1 METGNKSMIRL
12 ENVTKYYP
20 SRLGKQY
27 IFKNLSFDIPSG
39 HNIGILGSNGA
50 GKSTLFRLLAGSE
63 YPNKGRIITDLSLSW
78 PVALTT
84 GIHQQM
90 TGRENTRFIGK
101 VNGVADLDTYVKRV
115 MEFAELG
122 EKFNLPVRN
131 YSSGMKPRLAFACSI
146 AIDFDVYLIDEV
158 TSVGD
163 AKFRK
168 KAKEALLER
177 SEIANVIM
185 VSHEMDEIRQFCDSA
200 IVLHKGE
207 LTFYNDLEQGI
218 KQYQAL

>member
-1 METGNKSMIRL
+1 MIRL
-12 ENVTKYYP
+12 NNITKYYP
-20 SRLGKQY
+20 SKLGNQY
-27 IFKNLSFDIPSG
+27 VFKDLSFDIPSN

-63 YPNKGRIITDLSLSW
+63 YANSGRITTDVNLSW

-90 TGRENTRFIGK
+90 TGQENTRFIGK
-101 VNGVADLDTYVKRV
+101 INGIADLESYEERVKA
-115 MEFAELG
+115 FAELG
-122 EKFNLPVRN
+122 QKYYLPVRT

-163 AKFRK
+163 AKFRR
-168 KAKEALLER
+168 KAKQALLER
-177 SEIANVIM
+177 SEQASIIM

-200 IVLHKGE
+200 IVLHNGE

-218 KQYQAL
+218 AEYQAL

>member
-1 METGNKSMIRL
+1 MIKL
-12 ENVTKYYP
+12 NNVTKYYP
-20 SRLGKQY
+20 SKLGNQY
-27 IFKNLSFDIPSG
+27 IFKNLNFEIPSG
-39 HNIGILGSNGA
+39 HNIGILGANGA

-63 YPNKGRIITDLSLSW
+63 YPNKGKVQTDLSLSW

-84 GIHQQM
+84 GIHPQM
-90 TGRENTRFIGK
+90 TGRENTRFIGR
-101 VNGVADLDTYVKRV
+101 VNGVADLAAYETRVKI
-115 MEFAELG
+115 FAELG
-122 EKFNLPVRN
+122 NNYDLPVRT

-163 AKFRK
+163 AKFRR

-177 SEIANVIM
+177 SLNANVIM
-185 VSHEMDEIRQFCDSA
+185 VSHEMDELRHFCDSA
-200 IVLHKGE
+200 IVLNKGE

-218 KQYQAL
+218 NEYQAL

>member
-1 METGNKSMIRL
+1 MIKL
-12 ENVTKYYP
+12 ENITKYYP
-20 SRLGKQY
+20 SKLGDQY
-27 IFKNLSFDIPSG
+27 IFENLNFEIPSG
-39 HNIGILGSNGA
+39 HNIGILGANGA

-63 YPNKGRIITDLSLSW
+63 YPNRGKVITDLNLSW
-78 PVALTT
+78 PVALST
-84 GIHQQM
+84 GIHPKM
-90 TGRENTRFIGK
+90 TGRENTRFIAR
-101 VNGVADLDTYVKRV
+101 VNGVADLDEYEKRV
-115 MEFAELG
+115 QAFAELG
-122 EKFNLPVRN
+122 NKYDLPVN
-131 YSSGMKPRLAFACSI
+131 TYSSGMRPRLAFACSI

-163 AKFRK
+163 AKFRR

-177 SEIANVIM
+177 SIEANVIM

-200 IVLHKGE
+200 IVLDKGE

>member
-1 METGNKSMIRL
+1 MIKL
-12 ENVTKYYP
+12 EKLTKYYP
-20 SRLGKQY
+20 SKLGKQY
-27 IFKNLSFDIPSG
+27 IFNDVTFEIPSG

-63 YPNKGRIITDLSLSW
+63 YPNRGKVVTDLSLSW

-84 GIHQQM
+84 GIHAQM

-101 VNGVADLDTYVKRV
+101 INGVADLAAFEQRVKA
-115 MEFAELG
+115 FAELG
-122 EKFNLPVRN
+122 NKYDLPVST

-163 AKFRK
+163 ANFRR

-177 SEIANVIM
+177 SEKANVIM

-218 KQYQAL
+218 AEYQAL